1 MFEDQTTL
9 LEIFRDDEE
18 DCYGYCTKINK
29 LYSLP
34 VEDLVKIL
42 IEINCVSDDILHI
55 IKEKLNEA

>member
-1 MFEDQTTL
+1 ML
-9 LEIFRDDEE
+9 IEIFRDDEE